1 MRVAFDDGREAD
13 YPFSNLEN
21 IDLAYAITI
30 HKSQGSEYPVVVI
43 PLLPA
48 PRQLMNRNL
57 LYTAV
62 TRAKKLL
69 VVVGRDEMV
78 RQMVEN
84 NRKNRRFSA
93 LRLRITGA
101 VGHA

>member
-1 MRVAFDDGREAD
+1 MV
-13 YPFSNLEN
+13 
-21 IDLAYAITI
+21 
-30 HKSQGSEYPVVVI
+30 
-43 PLLPA
+43 PLPLFAA
-48 PRQLMNRNL
+48 PSRLLTRSM